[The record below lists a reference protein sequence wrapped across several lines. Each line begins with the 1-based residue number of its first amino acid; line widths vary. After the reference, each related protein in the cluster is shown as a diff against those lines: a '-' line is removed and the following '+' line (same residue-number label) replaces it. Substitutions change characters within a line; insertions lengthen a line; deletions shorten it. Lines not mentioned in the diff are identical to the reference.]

1 MTIPSHRP
9 YEARSESRWKVSL
22 RRFGDAPGVDA
33 PGVYC
38 PRQGREMPLLM
49 CTGCQDC
56 LGLSI
61 DTSERGTFLR
71 CRWNGHDAREPLS
84 LPVPELDSPERVTTP
99 IKAVMTPAVESVRPD
114 TPLEDVVAILL
125 QLEISAVP
133 VVDAAGKPRGLLS
146 KTDLLRRYHEHG
158 DARALGVT
166 ALAREDGVEIE
177 LGPGFHTLGGG
188 APVASQVMTP
198 SVLSLSEDASVQ
210 RAAALMAYEGVHR
223 IVVVRE
229 DGTVAGILSSLDIL
243 RWIACDAGFVIP
255 DSRAHVSAAQKE

>member
-1 MTIPSHRP
+1 M
-9 YEARSESRWKVSL
+9 KVSL
-22 RRFGDAPGVDA
+22 RRFGDAPGADA

-38 PRQGREMPLLM
+38 PRQGREMPLLL
-49 CTGCQDC
+49 CAHCGDC

-71 CRWNGHDAREPLS
+71 CRWDGHVARDPLA
-84 LPVPELDSPERVTTP
+84 LPVPEVDSPEREVTP
-99 IKAVMTPAVESVRPD
+99 IKAVMTPAVQSVRPD
-114 TPLEDVVAILL
+114 TPLQDVVAILL
-125 QLEISAVP
+125 RHGISAVA
-133 VVDAAGKPRGLLS
+133 VVDASGKPLGLLS

-158 DARALGVT
+158 DAREWGVT

-177 LGPGFHTLGGG
+177 LGPGFHTRGE

-198 SVLSLSEDASVQ
+198 SVLSLSEEASVH

-223 IVVVRE
+223 VVVVHE

-243 RWIACDAGFVIP
+243 RWLARDAGFVIP
-255 DSRAHVSAAQKE
+255 EARTRAFTA